1 LASLTWAKI
10 ARRIRVPL
18 GFAFTALYL
27 WLAKPTAASLLIGSA
42 LIIPGLAIRGVA
54 SGHVQKNEQL
64 TTTGPYA
71 YTRNPL
77 YLGSLILAVGFAIS
91 ARNWWIGGGLV
102 LMFLAI
108 YLPVIR
114 GEEEYLTQHFSEF
127 AEYSRQVPRLWPR
140 LSYFGDA
147 HGRFSWDLYWKHREY
162 NATLGSAAMM
172 AALMAKLL
180 WSSR

>member
-1 LASLTWAKI
+1 LASVTWTRI

-27 WLAKPTAASLLIGSA
+27 WLANPTAVSIVIGLA
-42 LIIPGLAIRGVA
+42 LIIPGLAIRALA

-71 YTRNPL
+71 HTRNPL
-77 YLGSLILAVGFAIS
+77 YLGSLILAVGFAFS
-91 ARNWWIGGGLV
+91 ARNWWIGAGLV

-114 GEEEYLTQHFSEF
+114 GEEEFLKEHFPEF
-127 AEYSRQVPRLWPR
+127 AEYARQVPRLLPR

-162 NATLGSAAMM
+162 NATLGSAALM
-172 AALMAKLL
+172 AALITKLL
-180 WSSR
+180 WISR